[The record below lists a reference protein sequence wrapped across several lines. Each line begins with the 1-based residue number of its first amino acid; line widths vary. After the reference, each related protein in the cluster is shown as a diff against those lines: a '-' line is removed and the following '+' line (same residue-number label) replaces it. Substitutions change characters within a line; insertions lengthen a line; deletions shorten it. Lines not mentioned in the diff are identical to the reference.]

1 MKYFILLL
9 TITSLLSCKSI
20 EEPTFVFKENNE
32 ITFYRVT
39 EKSEN
44 LFGQDSVKVQKF
56 FEELMFESIPAKL
69 PTDNEIK
76 AIEKYY
82 KKVELN
88 KKSKIKIA
96 EIFNNAGLP
105 INKATF
111 EIGTI
116 CAPVYRDILVFKEDG
131 KVNAYA
137 KICLSCYK
145 NYIVVENNQ
154 FINAEIKYKEIHKL
168 LDSLA
173 SH

>member
-44 LFGQDSVKVQKF
+44 LFGQDSVEVPKF
-56 FEELMFESIPAKL
+56 FKELMFKSIPANL

-76 AIEKYY
+76 AIDKYY

-88 KKSKIKIA
+88 KKS
-96 EIFNNAGLP
+96 FLRVGSVPQRNLQ
-105 INKATF
+105 
-111 EIGTI
+111 
-116 CAPVYRDILVFKEDG
+116 L
-131 KVNAYA
+131 
-137 KICLSCYK
+137 
-145 NYIVVENNQ
+145 
-154 FINAEIKYKEIHKL
+154 
-168 LDSLA
+168 
-173 SH
+173 